1 MIIVLSTFPKQSDA
15 RRIAKQVIQKRLA
28 GCVLAMPVGSTYRWK
43 GKIRGTGEVLAVFK
57 TTRERAKRL
66 MNFIET
72 HHQYDVP
79 FVATVSLGQV
89 SKKYLK
95 WIEDAVK

>member
-1 MIIVLSTFPKQSDA
+1 M
-15 RRIAKQVIQKRLA
+15 AKQVIQKRLA

-43 GKIRGTGEVLAVFK
+43 GKVEDTKEVLAVFK
-57 TTRERAKRL
+57 TTSGNVKRL
-66 MNFIET
+66 MKFIEA
-72 HHQYDVP
+72 HHPYDVP

-95 WIEDAVK
+95 WIEGEVK